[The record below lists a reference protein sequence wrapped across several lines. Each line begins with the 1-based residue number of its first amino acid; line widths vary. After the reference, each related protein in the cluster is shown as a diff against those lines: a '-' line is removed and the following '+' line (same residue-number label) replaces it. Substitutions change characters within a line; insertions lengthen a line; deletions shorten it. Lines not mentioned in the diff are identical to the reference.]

1 MKTASNY
8 QFGTSQSLKKEQYF
22 RTIDENG
29 TIHVRFPGMDS
40 KYQTLTPAS
49 AYQMAAGQ
57 LPDLWEVCQAIE
69 TRYREL
75 NAPFSA
81 IDFLPVL
88 EQLEPLAGEQAG
100 IFLKNRDTR
109 HVLITNDRMEVVLI
123 HWKPGKASDVHGHGG
138 KGCLFKLLK
147 GKLEELRYTPESS
160 PKLMGFNSYRSG
172 DIAYI
177 DDHTAYHQVGNP
189 YGSSAITLHIYLK

>member
-1 MKTASNY
+1 MKTALNHQS
-8 QFGTSQSLKKEQYF
+8 GTSQSLKKEQYF
-22 RTIDENG
+22 RTTDGNG
-29 TIHVRFPGMDS
+29 TIHVRFPGRDPEH
-40 KYQTLTPAS
+40 QTLTPAS

-69 TRYREL
+69 TRYQEL
-75 NAPFSA
+75 NAPVSA

-88 EQLEPLAGEQAG
+88 EHLEPLAGEQVG
-100 IFLKNRDTR
+100 SFLKNRETR
-109 HVLITNDRMEVVLI
+109 HVLIANDRMEVVLI
-123 HWKPGKASDVHGHGG
+123 HWKPGKASDVHGHSG

-160 PKLMGFNSYRSG
+160 PKLLGFNSYRSG

-177 DDHTAYHQVGNP
+177 DDRTAYHQVGNP